1 MGNKINA
8 QVTGGTI
15 DITIKPL
22 RVHQLQDGAINGLYG
37 LSKDMKPSIVPGLLG
52 GVGSAFTT
60 EATNALMQNKIKE
73 VKEKNSESKN

>member
-1 MGNKINA
+1 M
-8 QVTGGTI
+8 
-15 DITIKPL
+15 
-22 RVHQLQDGAINGLYG
+22 QDGAINGLYG